1 MVGGACCGF
10 CSAAP
15 RSRTSARLP
24 EKAPMTPT
32 ISIMQSATNKNRPAT
47 RISPSILPEHP
58 SPCRKHLLSERATW
72 NSCHVRSILPC
83 GDPLKNVPELTYGL
97 RK

>member
-58 SPCRKHLLSERATW
+58 IA
-72 NSCHVRSILPC
+72 LPEALAFGAC
-83 GDPLKNVPELTYGL
+83 NLE
-97 RK
+97 